1 MRSLTLFL
9 SLTLS
14 LFHSFAI
21 SLTPTPTRA
30 RAHIYL
36 PRSHTNRIMNEKQA
50 SSTRYTGPIDCIAKT
65 VRAEGPLA
73 LYKGFVPTYLRL
85 APWQLIFFVL
95 FEQVSIAVTG
105 HTFTSSK

>member
-1 MRSLTLFL
+1 
-9 SLTLS
+9 
-14 LFHSFAI
+14 
-21 SLTPTPTRA
+21 
-30 RAHIYL
+30 
-36 PRSHTNRIMNEKQA
+36 MNERQA